1 MKFKQTTPDGL
12 RLTILLLVI
21 TVIILFVQNLR
32 IMGAL
37 REVAHRIPC
46 MVTK

>member
-32 IMGAL
+32 IMAAL
-37 REVAHRIPC
+37 REVVHRIPC

>member
-12 RLTILLLVI
+12 RLAILFLVV

-32 IMGAL
+32 IMAAFS
-37 REVAHRIPC
+37 EVAHRIHC
-46 MVTK
+46 VVTK